1 MIGDNFGLKIRHIIW
16 RYNLPLPFA
25 SVYWI
30 LFAFSDG
37 SLEFYG
43 PPVRIFFSAVL
54 YNGNFHDFLLLSGIY
69 WFPSSHFGFSFP
81 LFQTAVSLLMSLG
94 IWIILRD
101 FSISGFHYIRKNASA
116 VGSAITGVVI
126 TTGACCT
133 VPFIFP
139 LLSIISQSF
148 ALGSLVFLGTY
159 SYIMDLFIFALIMFM
174 HIQITER
181 NNPREYC

>member
-1 MIGDNFGLKIRHIIW
+1 
-16 RYNLPLPFA
+16 
-25 SVYWI
+25 
-30 LFAFSDG
+30 
-37 SLEFYG
+37 
-43 PPVRIFFSAVL
+43 
-54 YNGNFHDFLLLSGIY
+54 
-69 WFPSSHFGFSFP
+69 
-81 LFQTAVSLLMSLG
+81 MSLG

-101 FSISGFHYIRKNASA
+101 FSISRFHFIRKNASA

-181 NNPREYC
+181 NNPGDYC